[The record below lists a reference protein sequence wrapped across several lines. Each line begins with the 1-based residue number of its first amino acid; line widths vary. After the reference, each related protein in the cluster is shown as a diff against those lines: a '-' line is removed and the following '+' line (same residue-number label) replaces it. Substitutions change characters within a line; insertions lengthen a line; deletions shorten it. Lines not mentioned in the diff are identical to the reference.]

1 MSAIPSQNKE
11 GVKEKALIKVIVL
24 GCANVGK
31 TSIMERYDSSLHEKL
46 HTEYLDLRLMYLH
59 ADLQREDFLD

>member
-1 MSAIPSQNKE
+1 MSTSSSQAKE

-31 TSIMERYDSSLHEKL
+31 TSIMERYALRTSRF
-46 HTEYLDLRLMYLH
+46 HTYSIG
-59 ADLQREDFLD
+59 